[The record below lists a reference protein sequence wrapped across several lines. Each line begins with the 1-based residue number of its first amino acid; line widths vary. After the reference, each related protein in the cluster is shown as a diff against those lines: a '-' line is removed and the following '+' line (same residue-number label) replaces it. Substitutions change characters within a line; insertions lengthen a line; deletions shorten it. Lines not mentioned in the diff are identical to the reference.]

1 MRSHS
6 PSHPNYDP
14 NHPTQI
20 FSSELAVD
28 SAVFRSRRSTAQTSR
43 ISVKAEQLRTLDENS
58 TPRVV
63 IAGMPVLN
71 KLLFE
76 GLALNEDE
84 GNKNGENNDEFPDYE
99 RLSSMDTMASKAGL
113 NESEVRFFLLLIVC
127 LLQNLLPL
135 LLALFLLVLF
145 DLNRPSL
152 NQNKSP

>member
-20 FSSELAVD
+20 FSSERAVD
-28 SAVFRSRRSTAQTSR
+28 SAVFRSRRSTAQTPR
-43 ISVKAEQLRTLDENS
+43 ISVKSEQLRALDENS

-84 GNKNGENNDEFPDYE
+84 GNENGENNDEFRDHE

-113 NESEVRFFLLLIVC
+113 NESEVRFFFASYRLSASESTAAAACVVSACLI
-127 LLQNLLPL
+127 
-135 LLALFLLVLF
+135 
-145 DLNRPSL
+145 
-152 NQNKSP
+152 